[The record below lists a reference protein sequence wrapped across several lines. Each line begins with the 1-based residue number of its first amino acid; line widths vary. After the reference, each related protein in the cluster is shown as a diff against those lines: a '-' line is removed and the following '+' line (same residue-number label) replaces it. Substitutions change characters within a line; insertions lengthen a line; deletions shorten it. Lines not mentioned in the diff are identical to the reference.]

1 MKLHRHH
8 LLVAIAACILFN
20 SGCAVTMALKGKAD
34 PNLGVLGTG
43 QDRAIAIATLG
54 PPSKTYDAAG
64 NRVDVFKLKR
74 GDTPSAGRAIAHGV
88 MDFMT
93 LCVWEVVGT
102 PIEATQGETFY
113 MTVYYDD
120 QDRIVKM
127 LPGDDGSEIASS
139 RGGTSQHTS
148 TAVKNQSAASRPVV
162 R

>member
-34 PNLGVLGTG
+34 PNLGVLGAG
-43 QDRAIAIATLG
+43 QDRATAIATLG
-54 PPSKTYDAAG
+54 PPSKTHNAAG

-88 MDFMT
+88 MDVVT

-102 PIEATQGETFY
+102 PIEATQGETFCV
-113 MTVYYDD
+113 TVYYDN
-120 QDRIVKM
+120 QDKIVRT
-127 LPGDDGSEIASS
+127 LPGDKGSDLASS
-139 RGGTSQHTS
+139 QSGVSQQTS
-148 TAVKNQSAASRPVV
+148 TAANPKNNASGPVI

>member
-20 SGCAVTMALKGKAD
+20 SGCAVTMALKGKED

-113 MTVYYDD
+113 MTVSYDD

-127 LPGDDGSEIASS
+127 LPGDVGIKIASS
-139 RGGTSQHTS
+139 QSGVSQQTS
-148 TAVKNQSAASRPVV
+148 TAANPKNNASGRVI